1 VNEDRL
7 WRRRRRA
14 GGFTFLLGVL
24 GGTAGMAYGM
34 VTAPQPDTPVFDA
47 LGAFGIVLLF
57 TGLGMAGIG
66 LLAWLVATLA
76 LRRSTAR
83 SDQPH

>member
-14 GGFTFLLGVL
+14 GGFTFLLGLLSGV
-24 GGTAGMAYGM
+24 AGMAYGM
-34 VTAPQPDTPVFDA
+34 VTAPQPDTPLFDT
-47 LGAFGIVLLF
+47 LGALGIVLLF

-66 LLAWLVATLA
+66 LSGWVVATLA
-76 LRRSTAR
+76 LRRSAAR
-83 SDQPH
+83 SDQAH

>member
-1 VNEDRL
+1 VNDDRM

-24 GGTAGMAYGM
+24 GGTAGLAYGM
-34 VTAPQPDTPVFDA
+34 VAAPQPDTPLFDA

-66 LLAWLVATLA
+66 LSGWVMATLA
-76 LRRSTAR
+76 LRRSAAR
-83 SDQPH
+83 SNQTH